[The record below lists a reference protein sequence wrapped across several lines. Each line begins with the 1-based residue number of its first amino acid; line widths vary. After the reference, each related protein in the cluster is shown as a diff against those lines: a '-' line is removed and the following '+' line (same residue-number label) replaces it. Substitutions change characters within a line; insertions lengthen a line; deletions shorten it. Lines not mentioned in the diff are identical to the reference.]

1 MFCFKCGN
9 ELKDDALFCTSCG
22 APTVNNLQAL
32 TEFEKNK
39 NTAVEKAAKQ
49 EVKTAE
55 SEKPAEQ
62 EAKTAESEKAA
73 KQSTENDSAE
83 TDAAESSKASSEVKN
98 ESAEQARK

>member
-39 NTAVEKAAKQ
+39 NTAVEKA
-49 EVKTAE
+49 EETAE
-55 SEKPAEQ
+55 PEKAAEQ
-62 EAKTAESEKAA
+62 EAAFHGIRFY
-73 KQSTENDSAE
+73 QQDSTQGE
-83 TDAAESSKASSEVKN
+83 
-98 ESAEQARK
+98 